1 MLGSD
6 EYKAALQVIR
16 LSALLSD
23 THRTRW
29 STERRLMVKPEF
41 YNGMM
46 LTLSGCVFW
55 MLSSGMMLT
64 LSGCVFRILLLLH
77 TADCVTHK
85 VITPVRQI
93 TAVAGESLVLPC
105 YVDPS
110 ISAEGWTVEW
120 LKPSEDKYQRTIHLY
135 KEGRDDNE
143 YQNPSFKTRT
153 TLFKEELKT
162 GNTSLKLLWVRGT
175 DEGTYK
181 CFVGSPTLDWYDDSN
196 IEVHVKAVGSQPVV
210 SIEGHRGAGMGLL
223 CETQGWYPEPEMVWR
238 DIEGVSLSADP
249 PETTRDSEGLYT
261 LRLRVTVQK
270 TDRNLCICRVKQKY
284 MERDETAKIHVP
296 DELFYQDHSGKW
308 SLAGVFG
315 VSVVGLAVAICV
327 LVKRHRDKVDLKKEN
342 GELIGANDGKMDVFD
357 LKKYSRS
364 KECLL
369 RLLSVVK
376 DSKTALLNDCNLS
389 ALCCEALASAL
400 PSSDLTE
407 LDLSNNNLGD
417 SGMKLLSAGLGKTDC
432 KLETLRLSGCL
443 VTEEGCASLA
453 SALRSNPFHLRKLD
467 LSYNHPGEKGLKL
480 LSAGLEDPH
489 CRLEKLN
496 VDHGGECRIKPG
508 LRKYACELTLDP
520 NTAYRLLSLSEENRK
535 VTWREEE
542 QPYPDHPERFDY
554 WSQVLCREGLSGR
567 CYWEAKWSGRWVG
580 IAVTYKGISR
590 R

>member
-1 MLGSD
+1 
-6 EYKAALQVIR
+6 
-16 LSALLSD
+16 
-23 THRTRW
+23 
-29 STERRLMVKPEF
+29 
-41 YNGMM
+41 MM
-46 LTLSGCVFW
+46 LTLSGCVFR

-64 LSGCVFRILLLLH
+64 LCGCVFRILLLLH

-327 LVKRHRDKVDLKKEN
+327 LVKRHRDKGKRFKAQKDVLMEEIDVLMEEIVDLKKKNDRLDREKS
-342 GELIGANDGKMDVFD
+342 ELIGANDRLDREKNRLDREKNRLDREKSELIGANDEKMDVFD

-364 KECLL
+364 EEGLR

-389 ALCCEALASAL
+389 AQCCEALASAL

-417 SGMKLLSAGLGKTDC
+417 SGMKMLSAGLRNPLC

-496 VDHGGECRIKPG
+496 VDHGGECWIKPG
-508 LRKYACELTLDP
+508 LRKCE
-520 NTAYRLLSLSEENRK
+520 Y
-535 VTWREEE
+535 
-542 QPYPDHPERFDY
+542 
-554 WSQVLCREGLSGR
+554 
-567 CYWEAKWSGRWVG
+567 
-580 IAVTYKGISR
+580 
-590 R
+590 